1 MKKIYMILAAL
12 TLLSLSLNA
21 QLLPNRSLGTP
32 KFADAS
38 AITGMQQ
45 HKGQSRAPLRLNA
58 GEYTV
63 GPFEGDNYSTGIGYL
78 GYPDPQ
84 MILAT
89 VLLDRSEFIGHEGDS
104 IVGFRFALYGD
115 GTQTVRLGDF
125 VSLFM
130 SQNGYFDFDNSWM
143 WTIGRL
149 GSSSGHESETNTTTV
164 TFTAANDHGST
175 TGNNTPDEVVK
186 DGVTMYGSNAA
197 FNASSGDTYTYRFY
211 ANSTTTFSV
220 ASGNITKIEF
230 TGVSSFAVSNFTAS
244 TGTLTTSGNNGTW
257 EGSASSVSFTAG
269 SQVRCTQVV
278 VTVESQAGGTVT
290 VGDGT
295 TNSSYLPVRGY
306 MQDYGYS
313 NQMIY
318 SANQLGL
325 SSGAQITSL
334 TFYPKEGT
342 GINFYGSTVYL
353 SLGNT
358 TTSNFGT
365 GTSGTAISPSDLTQV
380 AGIRV
385 TATDVNATSWTFTF
399 DQPFTYTG
407 GNLLVQIDCAG
418 YYDDD
423 TDGQWATS
431 QFMGDTQSS
440 NVSLRSGGTPDSFLP
455 KATFAYTGSG
465 GGGTGSDY
473 VDLATGQ
480 WYDYYLDE
488 PVEFIVPGDTVE
500 NLCIGYEYLQ
510 YPSGTSGQQLYPL
523 AVNDESTTHDHLFF
537 MTAGSSTSDEVT
549 CSDGTATSTGYQ
561 YVPVYGYFF
570 ETAQTTQMIYTASQ
584 LGLQQGDQITSL
596 SFYPRDVINFSGGSI
611 TISLA
616 NTTTDRFSSASPL
629 SATMTQVAQVTSYT
643 VSNGRWTITFDTPF
657 TYDGTN
663 LLVQVYSAGGDYGS
677 ARTYFY
683 GANTSSNIYQ
693 SYSNYSN
700 GSRYQFLPKATFGY
714 TRSNYQTGWYYL
726 NLSQYGDLAVQLI
739 FKPSQEKTPAPSI
752 DYTYDNGYYYVT
764 ATATDPN
771 ATVTLTVDGIT
782 ATGTGSVQIPVG
794 RGDTDRTVTATAT
807 AQEDGK
813 AESDPTTQNI
823 TILASTLDPTPAPT
837 IDSQVLDA
845 TVEVTGNGQGTV
857 HMYIDGQEVTNPYYL
872 ERTTEEYT
880 VTVTVTAQINDGDH
894 SMSTTTQTVVVP
906 PVDFDET
913 GWTQLTGLFNND
925 EVIIW
930 DNNLMFV
937 DRFTA
942 STAQNNQPL
951 QYVYKMTEN
960 NTKLTTPLRETNSH
974 TVPVKWTNSKVF
986 GYYTEQNVLDDTL
999 RQVVDLNLLNADVQM
1014 NLTQNNEI
1022 YYYTLDRS
1030 RNSRADADFIDLSH
1044 LQHDNARYV
1053 EFSEYYLPVYE
1064 PFNYGPMT
1072 RFDSI
1077 DVVLPASAPQGV
1089 DGKHYGTYDNGD
1101 YFAYVPIVWTFGNDP
1116 ANTRANWDNDHL
1128 NNSYGSPIWQT
1139 GVGKVQLVGK
1149 PVIERQVGKN
1159 GSTNWV
1165 VINGTDTTKCSLYM
1179 IKSLTANGL
1188 LPDTLVSNI
1197 DYEPYMFR
1205 VWVTSPTGK
1214 LRKYVKVAGDGTTT
1228 GDHYQDN
1235 GAISAD
1241 TYYWLWDEAVA
1252 DESDYISYPDGNDL
1266 LTKFTFTKQ
1275 EQWEHQTQNEND
1287 STWVLPEDVN
1297 MIFAAPDDITANDIK
1312 IVVRFYYKSTG
1323 MALNQQLNGLF
1334 LMGNRAAGDNGFYGV
1349 EGEGDPDPEIPTCIK
1364 NIYIIPQSHGEVV
1377 GVTYYNMSGMQSKE
1391 PFDGINIVVTRYSDG
1406 TTSAAKVVR

>member
-125 VSLFM
+125 VSLFL

-149 GSSSGHESETNTTTV
+149 GSGSGSGHESETTTTTV
-164 TFTAANDHGST
+164 TFTAANDHGTT
-175 TGNNTPDEVVK
+175 TGNNSSDQVEK
-186 DGVTMYGSNAA
+186 GGVTMYGSDAA
-197 FNASSGDTYTYRFY
+197 FNASSNGTYTYRFY

-230 TGVSSFAVSNFTAS
+230 TGVSSYAVSNFTAS

-290 VGDGT
+290 VGDGA

-523 AVNDESTTHDHLFF
+523 AVNDESTTHDHLFY
-537 MTAGSSTSDEVT
+537 MTAGSSSSDEVT
-549 CSDGTATSTGYQ
+549 CSDGTYTGSGYNFM
-561 YVPVYGYFF
+561 PVYGYYF
-570 ETAQTTQMIYTASQ
+570 ERAQTNQMIYTASQ

-596 SFYPRDVINFSGGSI
+596 SFYPYSINFSGGSI

-643 VSNGRWTITFDTPF
+643 VNNGRWTIDFDTPF

-663 LLVQVYSAGGDYGS
+663 LLVQVATTAGSYGS
-677 ARTYFY
+677 TNFY
-683 GANTSSNIYQ
+683 GAQQTNMQ
-693 SYSNYSN
+693 SYNSYS
-700 GSRYQFLPKATFGY
+700 GSRYYFLPKATFGY
-714 TRSNYQTGWYYL
+714 TRSNYQRAWYGL

-764 ATATDPN
+764 AHATDPN

-813 AESDPTTQNI
+813 AVSDPTTQNI

-837 IDSQVLDA
+837 INSQVLDA

-1139 GVGKVQLVGK
+1139 GVGKVELKDQPQL
-1149 PVIERQVGKN
+1149 ERQEGKN
-1159 GSTNWV
+1159 GSTNWTEGDV
-1165 VINGTDTTKCSLYM
+1165 PCSIFMITDLEAY
-1179 IKSLTANGL
+1179 GY
-1188 LPDTLVSNI
+1188 LPNPQVSNI
-1197 DYEPYMFR
+1197 EYEPYMFR
-1205 VWVTSPTGK
+1205 VWVESEKDILRNFVWVEGDPDDLDNRPGTHFEGTGIIPANTPFLVWEEPITAQGSDNISDGEADNVTVFHK
-1214 LRKYVKVAGDGTTT
+1214 LKVTETETVDG
-1228 GDHYQDN
+1228 
-1235 GAISAD
+1235 
-1241 TYYWLWDEAVA
+1241 
-1252 DESDYISYPDGNDL
+1252 
-1266 LTKFTFTKQ
+1266 
-1275 EQWEHQTQNEND
+1275 QTHWTAPQAM
-1287 STWVLPEDVN
+1287 N
-1297 MIFAAPDDITANDIK
+1297 MLFAAPDTLKSSDIK
-1312 IVVRFYYKSTG
+1312 IYVRFYYKSTG
-1323 MALNQQLNGLF
+1323 DALHQNGMY
-1334 LMGNRAAGDNGFYGV
+1334 LMGLRAIGDNGYYGV
-1349 EGEGDPDPEIPTCIK
+1349 EGDGDPNPEIPTFIK
-1364 NIYIIPQSHGEVV
+1364 GVYVNNTHGEVV
-1377 GVTYYNMSGMQSKE
+1377 SVTYYNSQGMSSSQ
-1391 PFDGINIVVTRYSDG
+1391 PFDGMNIVVTRYSGG
-1406 TTSAAKVVR
+1406 TSSTSKVMKVTR